1 MSKAVLSVLGLLSLL
16 VTLRAQ
22 GQAPVQ
28 VLVYP
33 GTELVE
39 VVQLLTDTIP
49 HARSTY
55 NQEVLTYFQA
65 YRNHPAVQEAR
76 RLRRRGQLSCDFPV
90 RVSWALYHFPD
101 VQLAAMTNMEG
112 YEQYFD
118 LAQTQAFLQ
127 LCVRFAQDTHFWS
140 FFQAHAAE
148 YESWIA
154 DFNRGLYQDRQLAK
168 LDAFYRVKRSKEVV
182 ITLGALNCATYAVS
196 DLRGIN
202 PTQAG
207 KSVIMVGYL
216 QVARNSD
223 TLTQRPTFYAPA
235 MTSQLIWHE
244 IGHAY
249 LAQTFARNQPQVAS
263 MAYVIE
269 QDSVLRRYAA
279 QSGGAASYLQENV
292 TQAVASLLKI
302 RTGLAK
308 REAEL
313 ALTSDFYL
321 LAPDLLAII
330 EREYYGQPRY
340 RNFDAFFSHL
350 LAELAKKHPRLP
362 RRTP

>member
-1 MSKAVLSVLGLLSLL
+1 MLP
-16 VTLRAQ
+16 LRAA
-22 GQAPVQ
+22 GQTPVQ
-28 VLVYP
+28 VLVHP

-39 VVQLLTDTIP
+39 VVELLTDTIP

-76 RLRRRGQLSCDFPV
+76 RLRRRDQLSCDFPV
-90 RVSWALYHFPD
+90 RVSWALYHFPN
-101 VQLAAMTNMEG
+101 VQLATMTNMDG
-112 YEQYFD
+112 YEEIFS
-118 LAQTQAFLQ
+118 LTQTQAFLQ
-127 LCVRFAQDTHFWS
+127 LCVRFAQDTHFWA
-140 FFQAHAAE
+140 FFQAHTAE
-148 YESWIA
+148 YASWIA
-154 DFNRGLYQDRQLAK
+154 DFNRGLYHDGQLAK

-196 DLRGIN
+196 NLRGIN

-207 KSVIMVGYL
+207 KSVIMVAYR
-216 QVARNSD
+216 QVAQNRD
-223 TLTQRPTFYAPA
+223 QLTERPNFYAPA

-249 LAQTFARNQPQVAS
+249 LAQTFARNQAQVARV
-263 MAYVIE
+263 AYIIE

-279 QSGGAASYLQENV
+279 QSGGAAGYLQENV

-330 EREYYGQPRY
+330 ERDYYGQQRY
-340 RNFDAFFSHL
+340 SNFDAFFHHL
-350 LAELAKKHPRLP
+350 LTELAKKHPRLP
-362 RRTP
+362 SRPL

>member
-1 MSKAVLSVLGLLSLL
+1 MLKAVLYVWGLLSLL
-16 VTLRAQ
+16 PNLRSY
-22 GQAPVQ
+22 GQTPVQ

-55 NQEVLTYFQA
+55 NQDVLTYFEA
-65 YRNHPAVQEAR
+65 YKNHPAVQEAR
-76 RLRRRGQLSCDFPV
+76 RLRRLGQLSCDFPV

-101 VQLAAMTNMEG
+101 VQLATMTDMDG
-112 YEQYFD
+112 YEKYFD

-127 LCVRFAQDTHFWS
+127 LCVRFYQDAHFWP

-148 YESWIA
+148 YAHWVA
-154 DFNRGLYQDRQLAK
+154 DFNQGLYQDGQLAK

-196 DLRGIN
+196 DLRGIS

-207 KSVIMVGYL
+207 KSVIMVGYR
-216 QVARNSD
+216 QVARNGD
-223 TLTQRPTFYAPA
+223 ALTERPHFYAPV
-235 MTSQLIWHE
+235 MTSQLVWHE

-249 LAQTFARNQPQVAS
+249 LAQTFTHYQAQVAS
-263 MAYVIE
+263 LAYIIE

-279 QSGGAASYLQENV
+279 QSGGAASYLNENT

-321 LAPDLLAII
+321 LAPELLSII
-330 EREYYGQPRY
+330 EREYYGQKQY
-340 RNFDAFFSHL
+340 RNFDEFFPHL
-350 LAELAKKHPRLP
+350 LAEVQKSHPRSP
-362 RRTP
+362 SAR